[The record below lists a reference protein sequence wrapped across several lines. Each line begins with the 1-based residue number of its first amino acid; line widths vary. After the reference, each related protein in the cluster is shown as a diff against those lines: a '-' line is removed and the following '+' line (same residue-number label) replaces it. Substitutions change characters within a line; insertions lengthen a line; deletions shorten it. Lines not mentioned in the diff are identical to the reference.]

1 MLPTPAS
8 PCLLIDR
15 DALVANWRLLAAA
28 SGAASCGAA
37 IKADGYGIGAA
48 ATLVAL
54 AAAGCRDFF
63 VAHWSEVA
71 ALGPLPA
78 GVSVAVLHGI
88 QHGEMASARAS
99 AARPVLCTPAQVA
112 AWAAAG
118 GGACDIMVDT
128 GMNRLGLTPAQA
140 ASGLLEGVA
149 VDTLHSHLACAD
161 EPAHPLNARQCAD
174 FTALV
179 AQLQPRRA
187 ALANSAG
194 ILLGGAYHFGLTRPG
209 LGLYGGQP
217 VTGGAVALQQVVRI
231 EAGVVQVRDV
241 DAGASI
247 GYGATFVAPRPMRIA
262 VLGLGYADG
271 YRRALGASG
280 VARIG
285 GTRCPVVGRVS
296 MDLMMVDATG
306 TGVTEGD
313 RVEVDFDLAAAAAAS
328 DIAQYELLTGLGQR
342 YSRCWT

>member
-1 MLPTPAS
+1 MLSTPAS
-8 PCLLIDR
+8 PRLLIDR
-15 DALVANWRLLAAA
+15 AALVANWRLLAAA
-28 SGAASCGAA
+28 SGAAACGAA
-37 IKADGYGIGAA
+37 IKANGYGLGAA
-48 ATLVAL
+48 QALATL

-71 ALGPLPA
+71 ALGTLPA
-78 GVSVAVLHGI
+78 GVSVAVLHGV
-88 QHGEMASARAS
+88 QAGEMAVARAS
-99 AARPVLCTPAQVA
+99 AAKPVLCTPAQVA
-112 AWAAAG
+112 AWQAAG

-128 GMNRLGLTPAQA
+128 GMNRLGLSPAEA
-140 ASGLLEGVA
+140 ASGLLDGVA

-194 ILLGGAYHFGLTRPG
+194 ILLGADYHFGLTRPG

-217 VTGGAVALQQVVRI
+217 VPDSPVALRQVVRI

-241 DAGASI
+241 AAGASI
-247 GYGATFVAPRPMRIA
+247 GYGATFVAPRAMRIA

-271 YRRALGASG
+271 YRRALGAG
-280 VARIG
+280 GQARIA
-285 GTRCPVVGRVS
+285 GTPCPVVGRVS
-296 MDLMMVDATG
+296 MDLMMVDASG
-306 TGVTEGD
+306 TDVAEGE

-328 DIAQYELLTGLGQR
+328 DIAQYELLTGLGRR
-342 YSRCWT
+342 YSRCWI

>member
-1 MLPTPAS
+1 MLPSPAS
-8 PCLLIDR
+8 PRLLIDR
-15 DALVANWRLLAAA
+15 DALVANWRLLAAM
-28 SGAASCGAA
+28 SGAAACGAA

-48 ATLVAL
+48 ETLATL

-63 VAHWSEVA
+63 VAQWSEVA

-88 QHGEMASARAS
+88 QHGEMATARAS

-118 GGACDIMVDT
+118 GGTCDIMVDT

-140 ASGLLEGVA
+140 ASGLLDGIA

-179 AQLQPRRA
+179 TQLRPCRA

-194 ILLGGAYHFGLTRPG
+194 IALGADYHFGLTRPG

-217 VTGGAVALQQVVRI
+217 VTGSTLALQQVVRI

-241 DAGASI
+241 EAGASI
-247 GYGATFVAPRPMRIA
+247 GYGATFVAPRAMRIA

-285 GTRCPVVGRVS
+285 GRPCPVVGRIS
-296 MDLMMVDATG
+296 MDLLMVDATG
-306 TGVTEGD
+306 TSVAEGD
-313 RVEVDFDLAAAAAAS
+313 RVDVDFDLAAAAAAS

>member
-15 DALVANWRLLAAA
+15 DALVANWRLLAAM
-28 SGAASCGAA
+28 SGGAACGAA

-48 ATLVAL
+48 ETLATL

-88 QHGEMASARAS
+88 QTGEMAIARAS
-99 AARPVLCTPAQVA
+99 AARPVLCTPAQIS
-112 AWAAAG
+112 AWQAAG

-128 GMNRLGLTPAQA
+128 GMNRLGLTPSEA
-140 ASGLLEGVA
+140 ASGLLDGLA

-179 AQLQPRRA
+179 AQLRPRRA

-194 ILLGGAYHFGLTRPG
+194 IALGADYHFGLTRPG

-217 VTGGAVALQQVVRI
+217 VTGGTLALRQVVRI

-241 DAGASI
+241 AAGASI
-247 GYGATFVAPRPMRIA
+247 GYGATYVAPRALRIA

-280 VARIG
+280 VARIDG
-285 GTRCPVVGRVS
+285 ARCPVVGRVS

>member
-8 PCLLIDR
+8 PRLLIDR
-15 DALVANWRLLAAA
+15 DALVANWRLLATM
-28 SGAASCGAA
+28 SGAAACGAA
-37 IKADGYGIGAA
+37 IKADGYGVGAA
-48 ATLVAL
+48 QALATL

-63 VAHWSEVA
+63 VAHWSEAA

-78 GVSVAVLHGI
+78 GVSVAVLHGV
-88 QHGEMASARAS
+88 QDGEMATARAS
-99 AARPVLCTPAQVA
+99 AARPVLCTPAQIT
-112 AWAAAG
+112 AWQAAG
-118 GGACDIMVDT
+118 GGGCDVMVDT

-140 ASGLLEGVA
+140 ASGLLDGVA

-194 ILLGGAYHFGLTRPG
+194 ILLGSAYHFGLTRPG

-217 VTGGAVALQQVVRI
+217 LADSPVALRQVVRI

-241 DAGASI
+241 EAGASI
-247 GYGATFVAPRPMRIA
+247 GYGATFVAPHAMRIA

-271 YRRALGASG
+271 YRRALGSSG
-280 VARIG
+280 QARIA
-285 GTRCPVVGRVS
+285 GTPCRVVGRVS
-296 MDLMMVDATG
+296 MDLMMVDASG

-313 RVEVDFDLAAAAAAS
+313 RVEVDFDLATAAAAS